1 MSLML
6 ELHSSGTVPD
16 QYMRIFPFLLVPALW
31 ERPANIHPL
40 VRLIQ
45 AFISRGSAQVQSH
58 AQVIQFLIKKKYK
71 IEYLVNKIAT
81 SILGR
86 QLSIGNYTRTRS
98 NILLRSLSK
107 TGFYLVA
114 RHQQKE
120 IKIILTHQELRSST

>member
-1 MSLML
+1 MFQIMSLML

-58 AQVIQFLIKKKYK
+58 AQVIQYLMKK
-71 IEYLVNKIAT
+71 I
-81 SILGR
+81 SIVQFNQNSR
-86 QLSIGNYTRTRS
+86 P
-98 NILLRSLSK
+98 
-107 TGFYLVA
+107 A
-114 RHQQKE
+114 
-120 IKIILTHQELRSST
+120 SSENLDF